1 MEPFAIRRV
10 RLCYVLPSVHLAL
23 WLFSLIASRLTRL
36 ERVGTTIGPV
46 LAVVD
51 FPVSMIA
58 MVSAWV
64 LPVIVE
70 IIGFGLL
77 GTLWWCYLGRK
88 ADLWVVNRRN
98 KATQKP
104 HHLSC

>member
-10 RLCYVLPSVHLAL
+10 RFCYLLPSVHLAL
-23 WLFSLIASRLTRL
+23 WLFALIASRLTQL
-36 ERVGTTIGPV
+36 ERVGNTVGPV

-58 MVSAWV
+58 IVLGWV
-64 LPVIVE
+64 LPVMVE

-77 GTLWWCYLGRK
+77 GTLWWYYLGRK
-88 ADLWVVNRRN
+88 ADLWVVNRR
-98 KATQKP
+98 K
-104 HHLSC
+104 